1 MTDLQMLQMIEEHI
15 AIQERMYDREKTLAR
30 EALDQGDVEQFD
42 FHCKAKMDWAQRKDA
57 LEYLLQDIQMHIDNE
72 LNNMEGK

>member
-1 MTDLQMLQMIEEHI
+1 MTDLQMLQMIEQHI
-15 AIQERMYDREKTLAR
+15 AMQERMYDREKKLAH

-57 LEYLLQDIQMHIDNE
+57 LEYLLQDIQKHIGIE
-72 LNNMEGK
+72 LNKQY